1 MWDLFP
7 DQGLNPCPLY
17 WKGRVLTAGQP
28 GKSLL
33 LFSHHVM
40 SYSLRPHGL
49 QYARPSCLTISW
61 SLPKFMFIPSVMPA
75 SHLILWYPLLLQP
88 PIFPSIRDFSSESSV
103 LIRCPKYWSFSFS
116 ISPFSE
122 YSGLISLKIDWFDLF
137 AVQRTFK
144 SLKEPFILK

>member
-1 MWDLFP
+1 MGTFIYSYHFFIISLLGKLVSIASKITSDLFFIIKFLYFYLFLATPHGMWDLFP

-49 QYARPSCLTISW
+49 
-61 SLPKFMFIPSVMPA
+61 
-75 SHLILWYPLLLQP
+75 
-88 PIFPSIRDFSSESSV
+88 
-103 LIRCPKYWSFSFS
+103 
-116 ISPFSE
+116 
-122 YSGLISLKIDWFDLF
+122 
-137 AVQRTFK
+137 
-144 SLKEPFILK
+144 